1 MERPPWGPTRVLG
14 ILFALGLGLGLG
26 LGTAG
31 CGPQSPDSSSWRDQA
46 YQALDDVSS
55 NVATASL
62 LLEQLQGARV
72 FGKYA
77 QIVALNAETNAGKV
91 TSKFSAEQPV
101 PSDSATYQHVTTTL
115 SDAGSVLSQVRIAIV
130 RRDDAA
136 YPKLLRQLS
145 QASKQLSRVE
155 QQIGGRTG

>member
-1 MERPPWGPTRVLG
+1 MVVVGALLG
-14 ILFALGLGLGLG
+14 WA
-26 LGTAG
+26 
-31 CGPQSPDSSSWRDQA
+31 PQSPDHSSWRDQG

-55 NVATASL
+55 NVATATL
-62 LLEQLQGARV
+62 LLEQLQDGRV

-77 QIVALNAETNAGKV
+77 QIVSLNAETNAGKV

-101 PSDSATYQHVTTTL
+101 PSDSGAYEHLTAVL
-115 SDAGSVLSQVRIAIV
+115 SDAGDVLSQVRIAVV
-130 RRDDAA
+130 RRDAAA

-145 QASKQLSRVE
+145 RSSKQLSTAE